1 MSSVLC
7 VPGDDDDEG
16 EHIEFATVHTSAG
29 SSDLTTFA
37 KKTAVD

>member
-1 MSSVLC
+1 LLY
-7 VPGDDDDEG
+7 VPGDDDEDE
-16 EHIEFATVHTSAG
+16 EHIEFATVQTSAV